1 MGKHADYLR
10 GTASTMR
17 RVANEGAKNF
27 ISAEEAIG
35 ATEQAEARQDAAE
48 RSDLVA
54 KFPQLDR
61 H

>member
-17 RVANEGAKNF
+17 RVTNEASKNF
-27 ISAEEAIG
+27 TAAEAAASAAD
-35 ATEQAEARQDAAE
+35 QAEARQDAAE
-48 RSDLVA
+48 RADLAA

>member
-17 RVANEGAKNF
+17 RVATEGSKNF
-27 ISAEEAIG
+27 TAAEEAIG
-35 ATEQAEARQDAAE
+35 VAEAADARQDAAE
-48 RSDLVA
+48 RADLAA

>member
-10 GTASTMR
+10 GTARTMR
-17 RVANEGAKNF
+17 RVTDEAAKNF
-27 ISAEEAIG
+27 TSAEA
-35 ATEQAEARQDAAE
+35 AASAADQADARQDASE
-48 RSDLVA
+48 RADLGA